1 MMGEMCNDGRFE
13 EIKETKDYIIRATN
27 IDTSEEEMNVLD
39 QICFR
44 LWQLGLTKKNKDE
57 FKKIKNI
64 LEEYN
69 VTPEIL
75 RDVLL
80 KGQMARHNPT
90 LEEVK
95 KEWEEL
101 GYKQIKDYDCFHLVK
116 KMNNNMDKNKT
127 TYYHFE
133 INEDYYVHYYSYN
146 IQESLS
152 FVGEKYVCVIKNKE
166 HQLLTKTFRALGW
179 FDE

>member
-57 FKKIKNI
+57 FNKIKNI

-75 RDVLL
+75 REVLL
-80 KGQMARHNPT
+80 KGQMARHIPT

-95 KEWEEL
+95 KDWEEL
-101 GYKQIKDYDCFHLVK
+101 GYTYQSSFDNKKLITLIKMEEISMIKFDIK
-116 KMNNNMDKNKT
+116 TKMFMKT
-127 TYYHFE
+127 DMITL
-133 INEDYYVHYYSYN
+133 
-146 IQESLS
+146 QEAIP
-152 FVGEKYVCVIKNKE
+152 FTFQE
-166 HQLLTKTFRALGW
+166 HNLLTKTFRALGW
-179 FDE
+179 FE